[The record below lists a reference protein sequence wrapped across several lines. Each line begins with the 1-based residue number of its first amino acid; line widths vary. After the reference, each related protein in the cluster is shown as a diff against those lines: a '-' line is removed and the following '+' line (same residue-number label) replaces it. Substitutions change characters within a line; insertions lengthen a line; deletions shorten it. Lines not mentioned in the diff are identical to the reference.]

1 MGVLTI
7 SPSFFMLV
15 QVSIRRSINK
25 DWVIVWSHL
34 IKKNGSLVLQDWY
47 SYVPFEQASYISL
60 SSDVGHVKDCIYFWE
75 GHVSWFRSILG
86 WFGYNTRWSVHF
98 YWQKHQISYWWE
110 RIFTICALHFVFRWL
125 IHLIG
130 GTWKFS
136 GSVILSRNLNASFFL
151 SLGLRT
157 IRSRGHMPYII
168 SCSDDWF
175 FHCILEMMNKWSLE
189 SSRYQGVLSYTL
201 RQLVSWKGEPVLCV

>member
-1 MGVLTI
+1 
-7 SPSFFMLV
+7 MLV

-34 IKKNGSLVLQDWY
+34 IKKMGLWFCRIDILMYRLNKHLIY
-47 SYVPFEQASYISL
+47 L

-175 FHCILEMMNKWSLE
+175 FHFILEMMNKWNHE
-189 SSRYQGVLSYTL
+189 SSIRVFCLTPWGNWYHGKENLYYKY
-201 RQLVSWKGEPVLCV
+201 KGPWSMPPWGSKH